1 MLHRLAS
8 VLLFA
13 LLPAC
18 AALAQAPAEGE
29 PTPGNEGIAA
39 HIAAGG
45 KVTAPA
51 PDRAEG
57 DGPFGRLVIRG
68 ATIIDGT
75 GAPPYG
81 PADIVIEGNRIT
93 EIRVVGSPG
102 APIRPEGRPK
112 PGDHEIDASGMYVLP
127 GFINAH
133 AHIGNSDQGEFGE
146 PSPAAYVYKLWLA
159 HGVTTVREVA
169 AGNGLD
175 WTLNEKR
182 RSEANA
188 ITAPRIFVYPAFPGS
203 KTPEEAVAWVNAV
216 ADAGA
221 DGLKFFG
228 ASPATMQAALET
240 AGQRGLESAMH
251 HAQLA
256 VTDLH
261 VLDTARMGLTSMEH
275 WYGLPEAL
283 FVDRRV
289 QDYPPD
295 YNYMNEQD
303 RFGQAGRL
311 WKQAAEPGSD
321 RWNAVMDELL
331 ALDFTL
337 DPTFTIYE
345 ATRDVMRAREA
356 EWMAD
361 YCWPALWQFFQPSRT
376 AHGSFWLDW
385 TTWDEVAWRDNFRRW
400 MLFVNEYKNRGGRVT
415 TGEDAG
421 FIYKVYGFAYI
432 RELEMLQ
439 EAGFHPLEVIRSAT
453 HNGAELLGRDDLG
466 TVARGKLADL
476 VIVGENPIQNLKV
489 LYGTGAVRFSDETG
503 QMERVGGVVWTIKDG
518 IVFEAKGLLG
528 QVRGMVKG
536 EKE

>member
-1 MLHRLAS
+1 VNRTALS
-8 VLLFA
+8 FA
-13 LLPAC
+13 LLAAWSVS
-18 AALAQAPAEGE
+18 AALAQPRDE
-29 PTPGNEGIAA
+29 PTPGNEGIAR

-45 KVTAPA
+45 KVVAAA
-51 PDRAEG
+51 PDRPAGEG
-57 DGPFGRLVIRG
+57 EGPFDRLVIRG

-81 PADIVIEGNRIT
+81 PADIVIQGNRIT
-93 EIRVVGSPG
+93 EVRIVGNPG
-102 APIRPEGRPK
+102 APIDPEGRPDA
-112 PGDHEIDASGMYVLP
+112 GDREIDATGMYVLP

-133 AHIGNSDQGEFGE
+133 AHISNNAQGEFGE
-146 PSPAAYVYKLWLA
+146 PAPAEYVYKLWLA
-159 HGVTTVREVA
+159 HGITTVREVA

-175 WTLNEKR
+175 WTVNEKR

-188 ITAPRIFVYPAFPGS
+188 ITAPRILVYPAFPGD
-203 KTPEEAVAWVNAV
+203 KTPDEAMEWVEAVAA
-216 ADAGA
+216 AGA

-228 ASPATMQAALET
+228 APPETMRAALEAASMFRLHT
-240 AGQRGLESAMH
+240 AMH

-256 VTDLH
+256 VTDLN

-289 QDYPPD
+289 QDYPPG
-295 YNYMNEQD
+295 YNYQNEQD

-311 WKQAAEPGSD
+311 WKQAAAPGSE

-331 ALDFTL
+331 ELDFTL

-345 ATRDVMRAREA
+345 ATRDVMRARNA
-356 EWMAD
+356 PWMEE
-361 YCWPALWQFFQPSRT
+361 YCWPALWAFYQPSRT

-385 TTWDEVAWRDNFRRW
+385 TTWDEIAWRENFRKW

-421 FIYKVYGFAYI
+421 FIYKLYGFAYI
-432 RELEMLQ
+432 RELELLQ

-453 HNGAELLGRDDLG
+453 HNGAELIGRDDLG
-466 TVARGKLADL
+466 EIARGKLADL
-476 VIVGENPIQNLKV
+476 VVVGENPIRNLKA
-489 LYGTGAVRFSDETG
+489 LYGTGAIRFSDETG
-503 QMERVGGVVWTIKDG
+503 QMERVGGVAYTIKDG
-518 IVFEAKGLLG
+518 IVYDATSLLAD
-528 QVRGMVKG
+528 VRGMVAA
-536 EKE
+536 EKD